1 MQWVCYIMSTQL
13 EYRCIGGLDIEVID
27 VVKISCLKIISLY
40 MITAWYEVCFFTVR
54 QETKSFSLSYIL
66 TMT

>member
-13 EYRCIGGLDIEVID
+13 EYRCIGGLDTGVID
-27 VVKISCLKIISLY
+27 VELSCLKIISLY